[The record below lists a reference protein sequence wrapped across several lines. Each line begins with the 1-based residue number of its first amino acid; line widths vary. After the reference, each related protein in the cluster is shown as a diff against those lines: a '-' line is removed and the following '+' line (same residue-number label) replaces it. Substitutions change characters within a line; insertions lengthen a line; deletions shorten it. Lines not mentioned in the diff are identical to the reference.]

1 MADVNVTKLGFVQ
14 ERETRN
20 DILSEKNYR
29 RNTKSKRKTCTLHL
43 QIFKKTFEKV
53 PKVVVWWALKKIV
66 VEKRFIR
73 SAQLNVTS
81 ARKLLSCC
89 SP

>member
-1 MADVNVTKLGFVQ
+1 MAYVIVTKLGFMQ
-14 ERETRN
+14 EHETRN
-20 DILSEKNYR
+20 DILSEKGYR
-29 RNTKSKRKTCTLHL
+29 KNTKSKRRTCTLHL
-43 QIFKKTFEKV
+43 QIFKNTFEKV
-53 PKVVVWWALKKIV
+53 PKVLVWWALKKLV

-81 ARKLLSCC
+81 ARKLLFCC